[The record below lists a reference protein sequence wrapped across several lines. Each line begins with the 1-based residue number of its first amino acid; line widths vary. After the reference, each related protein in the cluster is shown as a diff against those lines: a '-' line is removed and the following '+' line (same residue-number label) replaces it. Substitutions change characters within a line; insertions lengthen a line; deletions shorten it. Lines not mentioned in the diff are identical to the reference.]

1 MNERK
6 LKVILAAQQVF
17 QEKGI
22 VATSVQDI
30 LNAAGISKGTF
41 YNYFTSKNECLL
53 AILEMANEESITR
66 RRKLLL
72 GQDRTDKTIFALQI
86 VARAH
91 VDRER
96 NLLPIYEAV
105 FFSNDDEM
113 RTFVRKQYLSE
124 ISWLSGRLLE
134 VYGPESE
141 PYNADG
147 AVILVGMM
155 QHIHHFVK
163 IGGREKN
170 TFNYDQLVPFT
181 IRRLDDIMTGMMA
194 TGDKLLGKALL
205 DKLTYDDNENTKEL
219 LMKELRDMLARF
231 EKDKEDKGVEYV
243 TFLLEELVTGNCG
256 PTILESVTSSFQQH
270 YSSTKYANE
279 IAKLC
284 GQIKLVKDLREKCTS
299 SANN

>member
-86 VARAH
+86 VTRAH

-105 FFSNDDEM
+105 FFSKDDEM

-181 IRRLDDIMTGMMA
+181 IRRLDDIMAGMISS
-194 TGDKLLGKALL
+194 GDKLLGKALL
-205 DKLTYDDNENTKEL
+205 EKLTYADNEDTKEV
-219 LMKELRDMLARF
+219 LMSELRTMLSRF
-231 EKDKEDKGVEYV
+231 EKDREEKGIEYV
-243 TFLLEELVTGNCG
+243 TFLLEELVTGNSG
-256 PTILESVTSSFQQH
+256 PTILESVTTSFLSH
-270 YSSTKYANE
+270 YSSTTYADK
-279 IAKLC
+279 ISKLC
-284 GQIKLVKDLREKCTS
+284 SQIKLVKDLRSKGTCS
-299 SANN
+299 SSN

>member
-6 LKVILAAQQVF
+6 MKVILAAQQVF
-17 QEKGI
+17 QDKGI

-30 LNAAGISKGTF
+30 LTAAGISKGTF

-72 GQDRTDKTIFALQI
+72 GQDRTDKTIFAMQI
-86 VARAH
+86 VTRAH

-105 FFSNDDEM
+105 FFSNDEEM
-113 RTFVRKQYLSE
+113 RMFVKRQYLSE

-134 VYGPESE
+134 VYGPDSE

-147 AVILVGMM
+147 AVMLVGMM

-170 TFNYDQLVPFT
+170 AFNYDQLVPFA
-181 IRRLDDIMTGMMA
+181 IRRLDDMMA
-194 TGDKLLGKALL
+194 GMTASGDKLLGKALL
-205 DKLTYDDNENTKEL
+205 EKLTYTDNEDTKEV
-219 LMKELRDMLARF
+219 LMKELRHLLARF
-231 EKDKEDKGVEYV
+231 EKDREDKGVEYV
-243 TFLLEELVTGNCG
+243 TFLLEELVTGNSG
-256 PTILESVTSSFQQH
+256 PTILESVTSTFKCH
-270 YSSTKYANE
+270 YASTSYADE
-279 IAKLC
+279 ISNLC
-284 GQIKLVKDLREKCTS
+284 YKIEVVKSQREKGTC
-299 SANN
+299 ALNN

>member
-6 LKVILAAQQVF
+6 MKVILAAQKVF

-22 VATSVQDI
+22 IATSVQDI
-30 LNAAGISKGTF
+30 LTAAGISKGTF

-86 VARAH
+86 VTRAH

-105 FFSNDDEM
+105 FFSNDKEM
-113 RTFVRKQYLSE
+113 RSFVKKQYLSE

-147 AVILVGMM
+147 AVMLVGMM

-170 TFNYDQLVPFT
+170 SFNYEQLVPFA
-181 IRRLDDIMTGMMA
+181 IRRLDDLMAGMTA
-194 TGDKLLGKALL
+194 SGDKLLGKALL
-205 DKLTYDDNENTKEL
+205 DKLTYTDNENAKEV
-219 LMKELRDMLARF
+219 LMKELRHFLSCF
-231 EKDKEDKGVEYV
+231 EKDREEKGIEYV
-243 TFLLEELVTGNCG
+243 TFLLEELVTGNSG
-256 PTILESVTSSFQQH
+256 PTILESVTASFQEH
-270 YSSTKYANE
+270 FSSTPYADE
-279 IAKLC
+279 ITKLC
-284 GQIKLVKDLREKCTS
+284 CQIKVMKELREKGTCT
-299 SANN
+299 AI

>member
-270 YSSTKYANE
+270 YSSTKYANG

-284 GQIKLVKDLREKCTS
+284 DQIKLVKDLREKCTS

>member
-6 LKVILAAQQVF
+6 LKVILAAQKVF

-30 LNAAGISKGTF
+30 LTAAGISKGTF

-72 GQDRTDKTIFALQI
+72 GQDRTDKTIFAMQI
-86 VARAH
+86 VTRAH

-105 FFSNDDEM
+105 FFSKDDEM
-113 RTFVRKQYLSE
+113 RNFVKKQYLSE

-134 VYGPESE
+134 VYGSESE

-147 AVILVGMM
+147 AVMLVGMM

-170 TFNYDQLVPFT
+170 SFNYEQLVPFA
-181 IRRLDDIMTGMMA
+181 IRRLDDIMAGMMT
-194 TGDKLLGKALL
+194 TGDKLLGKAFL

-219 LMKELRDMLARF
+219 LMKELREMLARF
-231 EKDKEDKGVEYV
+231 EKDKEDKGVEYI
-243 TFLLEELVTGNCG
+243 TFLLEELVTGNSG
-256 PTILESVTSSFQQH
+256 PTILESVTSSLQHH
-270 YSSTKYANE
+270 YSSTAYAE
-279 IAKLC
+279 VVSKLC
-284 GQIKLVKDLREKCTS
+284 DEIRVIKDLREKCTS
-299 SANN
+299 ITNN

>member
-6 LKVILAAQQVF
+6 MKVILAAQKVF
-17 QEKGI
+17 QDKGI
-22 VATSVQDI
+22 IATSVQDI
-30 LNAAGISKGTF
+30 LTAAGISKGTF

-72 GQDRTDKTIFALQI
+72 GQDRTDKTIFAMQI
-86 VARAH
+86 VTRAH

-105 FFSNDDEM
+105 FFSNDKEM
-113 RTFVRKQYLSE
+113 RSFVKKQYLSE

-147 AVILVGMM
+147 AVMLVGMM

-170 TFNYDQLVPFT
+170 SFNYEQLVPFA
-181 IRRLDDIMTGMMA
+181 IRRLDDLMAGMTA
-194 TGDKLLGKALL
+194 SGDKLLGKALL
-205 DKLTYDDNENTKEL
+205 DKLTYTDNENTKEV
-219 LMKELRDMLARF
+219 LMKELRNFLSCF
-231 EKDKEDKGVEYV
+231 EKDREEKGIEYV
-243 TFLLEELVTGNCG
+243 TFLLEELVTGNSG
-256 PTILESVTSSFQQH
+256 PTILESVTASFQEH
-270 YSSTKYANE
+270 FSSTMYADD
-279 IAKLC
+279 ISKLC
-284 GQIKLVKDLREKCTS
+284 CQIKVVKELREKGTCT
-299 SANN
+299 AN

>member
-6 LKVILAAQQVF
+6 LKIILAAQQVF
-17 QEKGI
+17 QDKGI

-30 LNAAGISKGTF
+30 LTAAGISKGTF

-53 AILEMANEESITR
+53 AILEIANEESITR

-72 GQDRTDKTIFALQI
+72 GQDRSDKTIFALQI
-86 VARAH
+86 VTRAH

-147 AVILVGMM
+147 AVMLVGMM

-170 TFNYDQLVPFT
+170 SFNYDQLVPFA
-181 IRRLDDIMTGMMA
+181 IRRLDDIMTSMISSE
-194 TGDKLLGKALL
+194 DKLLGKALL

-219 LMKELRDMLARF
+219 LMKELRVMLARF
-231 EKDKEDKGVEYV
+231 EKDKEAKGVEYA
-243 TFLLEELVTGNCG
+243 TFLLEEIVTGNSG
-256 PTILESVTSSFQQH
+256 PTILESVTTSFQEH
-270 YSSTKYANE
+270 YFSTPYADE
-279 IAKLC
+279 VSKLC
-284 GQIKLVKDLREKCTS
+284 FQIKTMKDLREKGTCST
-299 SANN
+299 NK

>member
-86 VARAH
+86 VTRAH

-170 TFNYDQLVPFT
+170 TFNYEQLVPFA
-181 IRRLDDIMTGMMA
+181 IRRLDDIMAGMVSS
-194 TGDKLLGKALL
+194 GDKLLGKALL
-205 DKLTYDDNENTKEL
+205 EKLTYADNEDAKEV
-219 LMKELRDMLARF
+219 LMSDLRTMLTRF
-231 EKDKEDKGVEYV
+231 EKDREEKGIEYV
-243 TFLLEELVTGNCG
+243 TFLLEELVTGNSG
-256 PTILESVTSSFQQH
+256 PTILESVTTSFLAH
-270 YSSTKYANE
+270 YSSTTYADK
-279 IAKLC
+279 ISKLC
-284 GQIKLVKDLREKCTS
+284 SQIKVVKDLRAKGTCST
-299 SANN
+299 NN

>member
-6 LKVILAAQQVF
+6 LKVILAAQKVF
-17 QEKGI
+17 QDKGI

-30 LNAAGISKGTF
+30 LTAAGISKGTF

-86 VARAH
+86 VTRAH

-113 RTFVRKQYLSE
+113 KSFVKKQYLSE

-147 AVILVGMM
+147 AVMLVGMM

-170 TFNYDQLVPFT
+170 SFNYEQLVPFA
-181 IRRLDDIMTGMMA
+181 IRRLDDMMTGMIA
-194 TGDKLLGKALL
+194 SGDKLLGKALL
-205 DKLTYDDNENTKEL
+205 DKLTYTDNENAKEV
-219 LMKELRDMLARF
+219 LMKELRDLLTRF
-231 EKDKEDKGVEYV
+231 EKEREEKGIEYV

-256 PTILESVTSSFQQH
+256 PTILESVTTSFQEH
-270 YSSTKYANE
+270 FSSTTYAND
-279 IAKLC
+279 ISKLC
-284 GQIKLVKDLREKCTS
+284 CRIKVVKELREKGAC
-299 SANN
+299 SANQ

>member
-6 LKVILAAQQVF
+6 LQIILAAQQVF
-17 QEKGI
+17 QEKGVI
-22 VATSVQDI
+22 ATSVQDI
-30 LNAAGISKGTF
+30 LTAAGISKGTF

-53 AILEMANEESITR
+53 SILEMANEESITR

-86 VARAH
+86 VTRAH

-134 VYGPESE
+134 VYGPDSE

-147 AVILVGMM
+147 AVMLVGMM

-170 TFNYDQLVPFT
+170 SFNYDQLVPFA
-181 IRRLDDIMTGMMA
+181 IRRLDDIMAGMMA
-194 TGDKLLGKALL
+194 SGDKLLGKALL
-205 DKLTYDDNENTKEL
+205 DKLTYTDNEDTKEV
-219 LMKELRDMLARF
+219 LMKELRDILTRF
-231 EKDKEDKGVEYV
+231 EKDREDKGIEYV
-243 TFLLEELVTGNCG
+243 TFLLEELVTGNSG
-256 PTILESVTSSFQQH
+256 PTILESVTTSFEKH
-270 YSSTKYANE
+270 YSSTKYADD
-279 IAKLC
+279 IANLC
-284 GQIKLVKDLREKCTS
+284 YRIIEVKNLRKKGSCS
-299 SANN
+299 PIN

>member
-22 VATSVQDI
+22 IATSVQDI
-30 LNAAGISKGTF
+30 LTAAGISKGTF

-72 GQDRTDKTIFALQI
+72 GQDRTDKTILALQI
-86 VARAH
+86 VTRAH

-105 FFSNDDEM
+105 FFSKDDEM

-134 VYGPESE
+134 VYGPESG
-141 PYNADG
+141 PYRVDG
-147 AVILVGMM
+147 AVMLVGMM

-181 IRRLDDIMTGMMA
+181 IRRLDDIMAGMIA
-194 TGDKLLGKALL
+194 GEDKLLGKALL
-205 DKLTYDDNENTKEL
+205 EKLTYTDNEDIKDVI
-219 LMKELRDMLARF
+219 MKELRLMLTRF
-231 EKDKEDKGVEYV
+231 EKNREEKGIEFVS
-243 TFLLEELVTGNCG
+243 FLLEELVTGNCG
-256 PTILESVTSSFQQH
+256 PTILESVTISFEAH
-270 YSSTKYANE
+270 YSSTMYAEE
-279 IAKLC
+279 ISKLC
-284 GQIKLVKDLREKCTS
+284 GQINILANLRSKGALNTD
-299 SANN
+299 N